1 MQARDDPEGRTAAAG
16 APPPL
21 ERQGLV
27 NPQRPQALNQRT
39 PTSLLR
45 TSTPIVAGEDDR
57 PDRDMEHR
65 TKGSLPATLM
75 HLREGLGASAPSI
88 EGKVFPSQWVGAEN
102 GGYKH
107 THQSPV

>member
-57 PDRDMEHR
+57 PDRDIGTTYER
-65 TKGSLPATLM
+65 QSTGYAYALT
-75 HLREGLGASAPSI
+75 RGARGISAI
-88 EGKVFPSQWVGAEN
+88 D
-102 GGYKH
+102 
-107 THQSPV
+107 